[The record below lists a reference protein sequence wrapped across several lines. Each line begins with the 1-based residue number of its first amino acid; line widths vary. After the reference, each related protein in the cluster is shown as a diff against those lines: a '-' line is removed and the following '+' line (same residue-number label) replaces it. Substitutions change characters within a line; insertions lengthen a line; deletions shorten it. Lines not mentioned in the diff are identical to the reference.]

1 MPNHRDQNLTPDLA
15 WRTLTDFTLPTAAGS
30 EREALDRVAR
40 AMLELRLSSARLEEL
55 EAAVAQAMREAIDC
69 CQRSYAELRVRVQ
82 LGAPDVQ
89 RARLVGATDRKG
101 RRFAA
106 ARAPDL
112 RGEVN
117 GQGLPRGWGFFL
129 VEKMTDDLDRGDGEV
144 RRTVDLFIYPDGD

>member
-1 MPNHRDQNLTPDLA
+1 MSGHKDGNPNPELA
-15 WRTLTDFTLPTAAGS
+15 WRTLTDFTLPSAAGS
-30 EREALDRVAR
+30 EREALERVAG

-55 EAAVAQAMREAIDC
+55 KAAVAEAMREAIEC

-89 RARLVGATDRKG
+89 QTRAVGAADRKG

-106 ARAPDL
+106 PRAPDS
-112 RGEVN
+112 RAEANDQV
-117 GQGLPRGWGFFL
+117 PPHGWGFFL

-144 RRTVDLFIYPDGD
+144 RRTVDLFIYPEGD